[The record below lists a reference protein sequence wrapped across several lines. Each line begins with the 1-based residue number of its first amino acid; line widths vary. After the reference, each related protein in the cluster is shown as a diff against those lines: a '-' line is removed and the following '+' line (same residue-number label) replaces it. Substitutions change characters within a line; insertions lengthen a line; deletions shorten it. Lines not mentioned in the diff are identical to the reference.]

1 MENGVTNQRL
11 QTILEKNSLE
21 VVKLLKSLTGV
32 ELFIAENRGRWTTYK
47 LNTDFKSSLDGLS
60 NGLSN
65 GLPNGLSNG
74 LSNSEQTTLQVFLLI
89 QKNPHITRKEL
100 SEKIGISIT
109 SIQKHIDKLRLYGKI
124 ERGGSSTRGGYWIIL
139 PEKN

>member
-21 VVKLLKSLTGV
+21 VAKLLKSLTGV
-32 ELFIAENRGRWTTYK
+32 ELLIAENRRRWTTYK
-47 LNTDFKSSLDGLS
+47 LNTDFKSSLD
-60 NGLSN
+60 
-65 GLPNGLSNG
+65 GLSNG

-139 PEKN
+139 PKKN

>member
-21 VVKLLKSLTGV
+21 VAKLLKSLTGV
-32 ELFIAENRGRWTTYK
+32 ELLIAENRRRWTTYK
-47 LNTDFKSSLDGLS
+47 LNTDFKSSLD
-60 NGLSN
+60 
-65 GLPNGLSNG
+65 GLSNG

>member
-1 MENGVTNQRL
+1 
-11 QTILEKNSLE
+11 LEKNSLE
-21 VVKLLKSLTGV
+21 VAKLLKSLTGV
-32 ELFIAENRGRWTTYK
+32 ELLIAENRGRWTTYK
-47 LNTDFKSSLDGLS
+47 LNTDFKTSLVGLP

-65 GLPNGLSNG
+65 GLPNGLSNSG
-74 LSNSEQTTLQVFLLI
+74 QTTLQVFSLI

-139 PEKN
+139 PGKN